1 MSLSPTISIPKVST
15 NGLSSQEVNSSS
27 QGCSEKASL
36 YSLNVR
42 LVGVGFRAAVLKI
55 RLKELQGPFATD
67 IFKSRYLRDDSAPTI
82 GAYGKGDSV
91 SKVPTAGTYS
101 TPYMKVLSL
110 KVGKSASTLYP
121 IPAKVDIY
129 CPTDQQQQAE
139 NQPFLVTSSNW
150 HELTRV
156 VSEIQSYKDLDPY
169 KGSGI
174 HICDRIETDT
184 GEIFPIR
191 SKNSRPLKEI
201 KK

>member
-1 MSLSPTISIPKVST
+1 MSLSPTISIPKIPTDGV
-15 NGLSSQEVNSSS
+15 SSQEVNSSS

-55 RLKELQGPFATD
+55 RLKELQEPFATD
-67 IFKSRYLRDDSAPTI
+67 ISKSRFLRDDSDPKGGSDPT
-82 GAYGKGDSV
+82 DP
-91 SKVPTAGTYS
+91 KVPTAGTCG
-101 TPYMKVLSL
+101 TPYIKVLSL

-191 SKNSRPLKEI
+191 SKHSRPLKEI

>member
-1 MSLSPTISIPKVST
+1 MSLSPTISIPKVPT
-15 NGLSSQEVNSSS
+15 DGLSSQEVNSSS

-55 RLKELQGPFATD
+55 RLKELQEPFATD
-67 IFKSRYLRDDSAPTI
+67 ISKSRFLRDDSDPTV
-82 GAYGKGDSV
+82 GAYGKGGSE
-91 SKVPTAGTYS
+91 GTCG
-101 TPYMKVLSL
+101 TPYIKVLSL

-169 KGSGI
+169 S
-174 HICDRIETDT
+174 
-184 GEIFPIR
+184 
-191 SKNSRPLKEI
+191 
-201 KK
+201 